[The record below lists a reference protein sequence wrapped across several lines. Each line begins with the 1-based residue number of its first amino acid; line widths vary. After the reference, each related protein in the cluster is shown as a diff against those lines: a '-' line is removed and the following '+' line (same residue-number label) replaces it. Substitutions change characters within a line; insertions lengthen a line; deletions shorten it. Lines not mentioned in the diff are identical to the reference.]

1 MSVHAYHPETGA
13 SVVVTEEALAHMR
26 VSGWMTQAEWEEQQ
40 AAAAA
45 QEAAAQQ
52 AAPAA
57 SVKTAAKEK

>member
-13 SVVVTEEALAHMR
+13 SVVLTDEQLAHMR
-26 VSGWMTQAEWEEQQ
+26 VSGWMTQAEWDESQ
-40 AAAAA
+40 AAA

-57 SVKTAAKEK
+57 VKTPAKEK